1 MFSKLLATLQKQS
14 PNFQKIAAN
23 VIWLLVDKFLGM
35 VTGLLVGIWLARYL
49 GPVQFGVYSYAL
61 SFVALFNPIMS
72 MGLRDIVVRDLARD
86 RENQREILGSA
97 GLIYIGGGIAACIL
111 STVLILLL
119 APSDRSVQQLVLI
132 MAIAMP
138 LQSFDIIDIWFQSQ
152 VQSKYTVVAKRSA
165 NLIAASTRIFL
176 ILTHASLTTFAWVFV
191 LEALLTGIGLWIIY
205 QHQGHSIGQW
215 RYPLARMHSL
225 MQESVPLLFAGIAV
239 YVYSKID
246 QVMLGALLADK
257 SQLGFY
263 STTVKVAEV
272 FDFLPVIVASSALPE
287 LTRAKASLQ
296 NYSQK
301 MQVYFDIMMWLWLLI
316 AVPISLFST
325 PIMTT
330 LYGDSYRAAGPL
342 LALYIW
348 GQFGNN
354 LGLARSSFLIVENKL
369 QYSLYLCVGGAVI
382 NILLNAMLIPK
393 YQALG
398 ATIATVSTYI
408 IIIFWINF
416 WINDLKPV
424 GWMTVRSLNFYQA
437 ISRLKQLLN

>member
-1 MFSKLLATLQKQS
+1 MFLKLLANIQKKS
-14 PNFQKIAAN
+14 PNFRKIAAN
-23 VIWLLVDKFLGM
+23 IIWLLADKFLGM
-35 VTGLLVGIWLARYL
+35 VTGLFVGIWLARYL
-49 GPVQFGVYSYAL
+49 GPAQFGVYSYAL
-61 SFVALFNPIMS
+61 SFVALFNPIIS

-86 RENQREILGSA
+86 RENQYEILGSA
-97 GLIYIGGGIAACIL
+97 SLIYIGGGIAALIL
-111 STVLILLL
+111 STVLILVL
-119 APSDRSVQQLVLI
+119 APSDRIVQQLVLI

-165 NLIAASTRIFL
+165 NLIAASARIFL
-176 ILTHASLTTFAWVFV
+176 ILTHASMTAFAWIFV
-191 LEALLTGIGLWIIY
+191 LETLLTGLGLWIIY
-205 QHQGHSIGQW
+205 QQQGNRMWQW
-215 RYPLARMHSL
+215 RSPLPRVQSL

-246 QVMLGALLADK
+246 QVMLGTLLADK

-263 STTVKVAEV
+263 STTVKVAEI
-272 FDFLPVIVASSALPE
+272 FDFLPVIIASSALPE
-287 LTRAKASLQ
+287 LTRAKDSLQ
-296 NYSQK
+296 NYPQK

-316 AVPISLFST
+316 AIPIALFST

-342 LALYIW
+342 LSLYIW

-354 LGLARSSFLIVENKL
+354 LGLARSSFLIIEHKL
-369 QYSLYLCVGGAVI
+369 QYSLYLCIGGAMI

-408 IIIFWINF
+408 IIIFGINF
-416 WINDLKPV
+416 WIDDLKPV